1 MEDEE
6 IDNEMFVN
14 MIEKSVLITV
24 DKLVIWCTYT
34 VFSVVWYYYY
44 NYTIIYNISHIIKDS
59 QIVILPFI
67 P

>member
-1 MEDEE
+1 VEDEE

-34 VFSVVWYYYY
+34 VFSVV
-44 NYTIIYNISHIIKDS
+44 
-59 QIVILPFI
+59 
-67 P
+67 